1 MTKVRKAKRRG
12 KDKDM
17 MKKKKETITKKL
29 FRLLFHRLVFAG
41 VALLVQV
48 VILLVL
54 LLRFEDYFVYFYG
67 ISVAVSLAVVLYII
81 NNRSNQIGRA
91 HV

>member
-1 MTKVRKAKRRG
+1 
-12 KDKDM
+12 

-54 LLRFEDYFVYFYG
+54 LLFLNAGAAAYNMPAFYTAF
-67 ISVAVSLAVVLYII
+67 AVLVTAVCLKAGAYWIYS
-81 NNRSNQIGRA
+81 RR
-91 HV
+91 